1 MESFEPK
8 KLALIRIWQIF
19 IKYSDYDHPLTQ
31 DNIAE
36 YLERDYGIIIERKA
50 ISRNISLLKEAGV
63 DIESRRAGS
72 YIEGREFEDSEL
84 KLLIDGVL
92 CSKHIN
98 PKHSADLIEKLC
110 GLSNKYFRSHVKNI
124 HSVHEWN
131 KTENKALFFNIEM
144 VDTAIEEGKQL
155 QYDYNKYGIDK
166 KLHKPSFQR
175 VTPYMLILHNQH
187 YYLMAHSSYWKDMV
201 FHRLDRISNIS
212 FYDKPIM
219 PLRDVPGYE
228 NGIDYK
234 KISSTMPYMYTDT
247 PERIQFLTDEWMAD
261 QVIDWFG
268 TDVTISKL
276 GEGEKIQ
283 VSLIASPLAM
293 EHWAMQYVNY
303 VEVTTPE
310 HLREKIKTN
319 LSSQTVMNITPM
331 RKNMLLYSPAL
342 TKRKAKKYL
351 SSPRQ
356 IIFDACL
363 ALSAEQVALTE

>member
-8 KLALIRIWQIF
+8 KLALIRIWQILN
-19 IKYSDYDHPLTQ
+19 KYSDYNHPLTQ
-31 DNIAE
+31 DDIADH
-36 YLERDYGIIIERKA
+36 LEREYGIVIERKA

-72 YIEGREFEDSEL
+72 YIESREFEDSEL

-144 VDTAIEEGKQL
+144 VDIAIEEGKQL

-166 KLHKPSFQR
+166 KLHKSSFQR
-175 VTPYMLILHNQH
+175 VTPYLMILHNQH
-187 YYLMAHSSYWKDMV
+187 YYLMAHSTFWKNMV
-201 FHRLDRISNIS
+201 FHRLDKISNMS
-212 FYDKPIM
+212 LCDRPVM
-219 PLRDVPGYE
+219 LLRNVPGYE

-234 KISSTMPYMYTDT
+234 KLSSRMPYMYTDT
-247 PERIQFLTDEWMAD
+247 PERIQFLTEEWMAD

-268 TDVTISKL
+268 TDITISKI
-276 GEGEKIQ
+276 EDSEKIQ
-283 VSLIASPLAM
+283 VTLYASPNAM
-293 EHWAMQYVNY
+293 EHWAMQYLNY
-303 VEVTTPE
+303 VEIVEPKQ
-310 HLREKIKTN
+310 LREIIKDNLERAIKRLVKETN
-319 LSSQTVMNITPM
+319 
-331 RKNMLLYSPAL
+331 
-342 TKRKAKKYL
+342 KYL
-351 SSPRQ
+351 
-356 IIFDACL
+356 
-363 ALSAEQVALTE
+363 